1 MKNQNHTKF
10 VGKVRGSVG
19 KCRKVRGS
27 VGKCRKAV
35 EVSESV
41 GKSVEV
47 SMFEKVFTLVNSVTE
62 VGRFPNFS
70 EQAHFLKPKDNFSLF
85 RIWFIN

>member
-10 VGKVRGSVG
+10 VGKS
-19 KCRKVRGS
+19 
-27 VGKCRKAV
+27 V

-70 EQAHFLKPKDNFSLF
+70 EQTLFLKPKDNFSLF